1 MNSPNSHMYVSQTYY
16 TKSKNRILFQNVTYC
31 IAPISSGKGPNTGA
45 KTSGPGGEGKKHV
58 SLRFWSSPPQ
68 EDFSLMEREGAGEKR
83 ASFAEWRVKCLPQGD
98 PEPGGQQRA

>member
-1 MNSPNSHMYVSQTYY
+1 MNSLPED
-16 TKSKNRILFQNVTYC
+16 
-31 IAPISSGKGPNTGA
+31 AGPIRHTREGRSRRVGSR
-45 KTSGPGGEGKKHV
+45 GPGGEGKKQV

-83 ASFAEWRVKCLPQGD
+83 ASFAEWRVKCLLQGD